1 MASITVDIRYKLVH
15 LAKALGSV
23 RKAAYDCGVS
33 LVTAY
38 RWVKRYRETGACDSR
53 PKPGRPRLL
62 SGIACMEAQRLFLDE
77 EGIAD
82 TVATALV
89 TKGLAPHKV
98 AKHTAIRAAL
108 SVGPMV
114 PLTGSPH
121 LILSEANMRKRV
133 AFAQQH
139 LNTNWDSYLFTDSKK
154 FQHKHP
160 GVKVSRTQWVRPGE
174 QREAPKVSNVRQVHV
189 YAGIC
194 KYGVTFSMEVTG
206 TSGRKPLYFKP
217 NGEKHTGVSLLEYR
231 EVLKQ
236 CLLPEGGRLFG
247 SHGIRHWHLQQDGC
261 PAHNSAAATVKE
273 WNGAK
278 HADVSLLTGWPG
290 NSPDLNPI
298 ENVWSYIDWQVQR
311 RGEGTFEAFKAA
323 VREELANIPK
333 RMLHNLVKSMGK
345 RMKLVIEKGGQRIKY

>member
-33 LVTAY
+33 LATAY

-53 PKPGRPRLL
+53 PKPGRPLAWRPL
-62 SGIACMEAQRLFLDE
+62 ACMEARRLFLDE

-82 TVATALV
+82 IVATALG

-121 LILSEANMRKRV
+121 LILSEANMRKRA
-133 AFAQQH
+133 AFA
-139 LNTNWDSYLFTDSKK
+139 
-154 FQHKHP
+154 
-160 GVKVSRTQWVRPGE
+160 
-174 QREAPKVSNVRQVHV
+174 
-189 YAGIC
+189 C
-194 KYGVTFSMEVTG
+194 
-206 TSGRKPLYFKP
+206 
-217 NGEKHTGVSLLEYR
+217 
-231 EVLKQ
+231 
-236 CLLPEGGRLFG
+236 
-247 SHGIRHWHLQQDGC
+247 WHGC

-345 RMKLVIEKGGQRIKY
+345 RMKLVIEKGGQRIKYRPFKFHAFFVFEGYFQLFYNIF